1 MTGVDAADLV
11 FLDETSTPTTLTPR
25 YARAPRGERA
35 VGHVPRGRWHS
46 ITLVATLTPTRMG
59 PSLVLD
65 GALDRDAFDAYVERI
80 LVPDLRAGQ
89 TVVLDNLSVHKSARA
104 RELIEAA
111 GCQLRFLPTY
121 SPDLNPIEQAFA
133 KLKGRLRRAE
143 ARSFDAVADAIGTA
157 YLAVTAQDCRGFY
170 RDAGYNL

>member
-1 MTGVDAADLV
+1 MAGVQDAI
-11 FLDETSTPTTLTPR
+11 
-25 YARAPRGERA
+25 RA
-35 VGHVPRGRWHS
+35 VG
-46 ITLVATLTPTRMG
+46 A
-59 PSLVLD
+59 SLL
-65 GALDRDAFDAYVERI
+65 Y
-80 LVPDLRAGQ
+80 
-89 TVVLDNLSVHKSARA
+89 
-104 RELIEAA
+104 
-111 GCQLRFLPTY
+111 LPPY